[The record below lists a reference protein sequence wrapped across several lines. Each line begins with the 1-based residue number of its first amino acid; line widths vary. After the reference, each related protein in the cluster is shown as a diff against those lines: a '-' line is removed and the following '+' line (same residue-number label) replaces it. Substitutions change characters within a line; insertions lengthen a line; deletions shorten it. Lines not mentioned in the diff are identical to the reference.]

1 MGSPPQKK
9 KKHPQI
15 MYYNYMHKWTLM
27 VPSFTGINLEYIGT
41 LPSVF
46 SPLSGICWLKTPF
59 LQASSLPPRPLP
71 PANGSSHPN
80 WLKHHQRC
88 VASPQPS
95 EDFCWGKKKKNMPK
109 NISSCL
115 NPMHFLVGPLFFGE
129 WSIYFKH
136 FQTMFFTGC
145 DPFPS
150 SSLTNPLI
158 CLNCLHPGS

>member
-1 MGSPPQKK
+1 MGSPPKK
-9 KKHPQI
+9 KKKTSP
-15 MYYNYMHKWTLM
+15 NYVQLYAQMDLD
-27 VPSFTGINLEYIGT
+27 G
-41 LPSVF
+41 SVIYRDKPWIHWYTSLGF
-46 SPLSGICWLKTPF
+46 FPLSGICWLKTPF
-59 LQASSLPPRPLP
+59 LQASNLPPRPLP
-71 PANGSSHPN
+71 PANDSSHPN

-95 EDFCWGKKKKNMPK
+95 EDFLGAKKKHAQ
-109 NISSCL
+109 NISNCL
-115 NPMHFLVGPLFFGE
+115 ESKSYVFLVGPLFFGE